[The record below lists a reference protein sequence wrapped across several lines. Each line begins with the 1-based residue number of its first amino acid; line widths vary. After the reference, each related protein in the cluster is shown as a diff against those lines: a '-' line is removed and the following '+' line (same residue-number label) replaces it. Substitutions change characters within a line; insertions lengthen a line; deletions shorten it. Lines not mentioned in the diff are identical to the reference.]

1 MNIKW
6 EKNSKVNRLAAE
18 GKISYED
25 ILARCK
31 TDEFPPEM
39 ATVRIQRVREKNPDI
54 VIHIRGKSK
63 QARWNG
69 NAYEQAITC
78 RVTIGSRWNT
88 GDCMSSSGELD
99 EGYNWQDVHDVVT
112 KVREAMNI

>member
-39 ATVRIQRVREKNPDI
+39 ATVRIQRLNHKEPWV
-54 VIHIRGKSK
+54 VVHIRGKSK
-63 QARWNG
+63 PQKMWNG
-69 NAYEQAITC
+69 NTYECAHTC
-78 RVTIGSRWNT
+78 RVSVGTGSHPT
-88 GDCMSSSGELD
+88 MSSNGDLD
-99 EGYNWQDVHDVVT
+99 EDYDWQDVHDVVT